1 MTNKPTVLVQGAES
15 IDEVPGL
22 ERIAQRAELRFAA
35 TQGSLSEGIRDAEI
49 VLGWDFR
56 SGALQDVW
64 ANANAL
70 KWIQWSGAGV
80 DAIMFDALRESD
92 VVLTNVAGVFDKP
105 MAEFALAT
113 ILAFAKH
120 LPENTLLQQTRTWKY
135 RLTEAI
141 DGKRV
146 LIVGAGNIGT
156 CIGQLL
162 KAVGMQ
168 VVGLSRRGRA
178 NDPVFGTVH
187 PLEKLNDDLA
197 NADYVVLIPALTAE
211 TRGMFGA
218 AQFEAMKN
226 SARFLNL
233 GRGALV
239 DEAALV
245 DALNTG
251 SIAGAGL
258 DVFSTEPLPDDS
270 PLWGMN
276 QVIVSPHMSGDLVES
291 PGQMAEIFLDNFDRY
306 LRGETLRNMV
316 DKQKGYAAAV

>member
-22 ERIAQRAELRFAA
+22 ERIAERAGLRFAA
-35 TQGSLSEGIRDAEI
+35 TPAALSEGIRDAEI

-56 SGALQDVW
+56 AGALQGVW
-64 ANANAL
+64 GNANAL
-70 KWIQWSGAGV
+70 KWIQWAGAGV
-80 DAIMFDALRESD
+80 DAIMFDALRDSD

-105 MAEFALAT
+105 VAEFTLAT

-120 LPENTLLQQTRTWKY
+120 LPQNTRLQQTRTWKH
-135 RLTEAI
+135 RLTETI

-146 LIVGAGNIGT
+146 LIVGAGSIGS

-168 VVGLSRRGRA
+168 VAGLSRRGRD
-178 NDPVFGTVH
+178 NDPVFGSVH
-187 PLEKLNDDLA
+187 PLDKLNDELA

-218 AQFEAMKN
+218 AQFEAMGT

-270 PLWGMN
+270 PLWGMD
-276 QVIVSPHMSGDLVES
+276 QVIISPHMSGDLDES

-306 LRGETLRNMV
+306 LRGDTLRNVV
-316 DKQKGYAAAV
+316 DKQKGYVGI

>member
-1 MTNKPTVLVQGAES
+1 MTNKPIVLVQGAES

-22 ERIAQRAELRFAA
+22 ERIAQRAELRF
-35 TQGSLSEGIRDAEI
+35 TTTPGSLSKSIRDAEI

-56 SGALQDVW
+56 TGALQDVW

-70 KWIQWSGAGV
+70 KWIQWAGAGV
-80 DAIMFDALRESD
+80 DAIMFNALRDSD

-120 LPENTLLQQTRTWKY
+120 LPENTRLQQTRTWKY

-162 KAVGMQ
+162 KAVGMR
-168 VVGLSRRGRA
+168 VVGLSRRGRV

-187 PLEKLNDDLA
+187 PLEKLNDELA
-197 NADYVVLIPALTAE
+197 NADYVVLIPALTAQN
-211 TRGMFGA
+211 RGMFGT
-218 AQFEAMKN
+218 AQFGAMRN

-270 PLWGMN
+270 PLWGMD

-291 PGQMAEIFLDNFDRY
+291 PAQMAEIFLDNFDRY
-306 LRGETLRNMV
+306 LRGETLRNVV
-316 DKQKGYAAAV
+316 DKQKGYAAS